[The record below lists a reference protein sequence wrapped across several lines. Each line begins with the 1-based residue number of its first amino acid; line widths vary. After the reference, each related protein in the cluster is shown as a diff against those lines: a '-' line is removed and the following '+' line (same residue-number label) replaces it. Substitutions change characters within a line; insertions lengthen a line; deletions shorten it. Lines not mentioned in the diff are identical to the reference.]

1 MLDEKCEKRLSDIMD
16 ESGDAGFEFIAP
28 TSLADSKNKIA
39 KMIMFDLETI
49 EKSFD
54 LSRWNEVEIK
64 RLVKATSYFFTMLD
78 KWTITKEESWDAPK
92 TLSLDKEEIFME
104 YTMDY
109 EVKEGVKTFADY
121 LEMKI

>member
-28 TSLADSKNKIA
+28 LSVGDAKNKIA

-121 LEMKI
+121 LEMKT